1 MNKAKLVISL
11 CVVLA
16 SGCALFDSAE
26 TEPAKSSVTAAAPA
40 GESLPVEVIAATP
53 TEESSRMPPRVL
65 TRDEVRQ
72 LQLRLKNAGFDPG
85 PVDGVAGTRT
95 KAAFNRY
102 HAGCAQVKLLL
113 SDFDDAGAPAT
124 SENSVSKPL
133 DRHQTQ
139 AIQNQLRAAGFDPGP
154 ADGIFGAKTK
164 RTLAQVKSNCPTINE
179 LAAALN
185 ESVAGADNK
194 SVVGQA
200 ARPSDGFTKA
210 HSSKTPAPVSVT
222 QRAATAAPVGGVE
235 DVRIL
240 QLRLRDAGFDP
251 GPFDGVMGPKTKSA
265 LQQYE
270 ASQRSKKIKASLTT
284 NIHGQY

>member
-1 MNKAKLVISL
+1 LPVAQ
-11 CVVLA
+11 
-16 SGCALFDSAE
+16 
-26 TEPAKSSVTAAAPA
+26 APA
-40 GESLPVEVIAATP
+40 PELARTQ
-53 TEESSRMPPRVL
+53 PRVL

-95 KAAFNRY
+95 KAAFNGY
-102 HAGCAQVKLLL
+102 YAGCAQVKPLL

-124 SENSVSKPL
+124 SENAVSKPL
-133 DRHQTQ
+133 DHHRTQ

-164 RTLAQVKSNCPTINE
+164 RTLAQVKSNCRTINE

-200 ARPSDGFTKA
+200 ARPSDGFTTV
-210 HSSKTPAPVSVT
+210 HSSTTLARVSVT
-222 QRAATAAPVGGVE
+222 PRAPTAAPVGGAE
-235 DVRIL
+235 EVRIL

-251 GPFDGVMGPKTKSA
+251 GPFDGVMGPKTRSA

-270 ASQRSKKIKASLTT
+270 ASQRSKKVKASLTT